1 MAIALINKLWQD
13 RRGQDMTEY
22 ALMGGLV
29 ASMIVVVAP
38 QLTAIADHF
47 TGVVL
52 TVTKAVITLTGME

>member
-38 QLTAIADHF
+38 QLAAIADHF
-47 TGVVL
+47 TEVVL
-52 TVTKAVITLTGME
+52 NVTKAVITLTGME